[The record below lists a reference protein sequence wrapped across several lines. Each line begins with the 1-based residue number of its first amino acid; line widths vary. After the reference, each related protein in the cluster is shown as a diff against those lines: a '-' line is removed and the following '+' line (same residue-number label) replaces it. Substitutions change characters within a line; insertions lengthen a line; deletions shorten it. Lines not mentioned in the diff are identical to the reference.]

1 MSTKIRQFIQVFSG
15 TSLIGI
21 GISLNYLANLGLG
34 PWGVFHD
41 GLSKTLGISYGR
53 TIIITG
59 VAVMLLWIPLKQKP
73 GLGTIVDIFL
83 VGIVADLIILNFEL
97 SDSIFLSLTLIA
109 FGIILIGAGTAI
121 YVGADLGA
129 GPRDG
134 VMVGLE
140 TIGLKIGTA
149 RNLIELFAFLT
160 GWLLGGLVGYVTILF
175 VIGIGPVV
183 QIVLPYVCLLYTSP
197 SPRDEKVS
205 RMPSSA

>member
-1 MSTKIRQFIQVFSG
+1 MSTKIRQFIQVFLG

-183 QIVLPYVCLLYTSP
+183 QIVLPYVDM
-197 SPRDEKVS
+197 RKND
-205 RMPSSA
+205 

>member
-83 VGIVADLIILNFEL
+83 VGLVADLIILNFEL

-183 QIVLPYVCLLYTSP
+183 QIVLPYVDM
-197 SPRDEKVS
+197 RKND
-205 RMPSSA
+205 

>member
-21 GISLNYLANLGLG
+21 GIALNYLANLGLG

-183 QIVLPYVCLLYTSP
+183 QMVLPYVDM
-197 SPRDEKVS
+197 RKND
-205 RMPSSA
+205 

>member
-1 MSTKIRQFIQVFSG
+1 MYKRQ
-15 TSLIGI
+15 
-21 GISLNYLANLGLG
+21 SLNYLANLGLG

-183 QIVLPYVCLLYTSP
+183 QIVLPYVDM
-197 SPRDEKVS
+197 RKND
-205 RMPSSA
+205 

>member
-1 MSTKIRQFIQVFSG
+1 MSTKIRQFIQVFLG

-41 GLSKTLGISYGR
+41 VLYKTLGISYGR

-183 QIVLPYVCLLYTSP
+183 QIVLPYVDM
-197 SPRDEKVS
+197 RKND
-205 RMPSSA
+205 

>member
-73 GLGTIVDIFL
+73 GIGTIVDIFL

-97 SDSIFLSLTLIA
+97 SDSIFLSLALIA

-183 QIVLPYVCLLYTSP
+183 QIVLPYVDM
-197 SPRDEKVS
+197 RKND
-205 RMPSSA
+205 

>member
-73 GLGTIVDIFL
+73 GLGTIIDIFL

-140 TIGLKIGTA
+140 RIGLKIGTA

-183 QIVLPYVCLLYTSP
+183 QIVLPYVDM
-197 SPRDEKVS
+197 RKND
-205 RMPSSA
+205 

>member
-1 MSTKIRQFIQVFSG
+1 MSTKIRQFIQVILG

-73 GLGTIVDIFL
+73 GIGTVVDIFL

-97 SDSIFLSLTLIA
+97 SNSIFLSLTLIA

-183 QIVLPYVCLLYTSP
+183 QMVLPYVDM
-197 SPRDEKVS
+197 RKND
-205 RMPSSA
+205 

>member
-97 SDSIFLSLTLIA
+97 SDSIFLSLALIA

-183 QIVLPYVCLLYTSP
+183 QMVLPYVDM
-197 SPRDEKVS
+197 RKND
-205 RMPSSA
+205 

>member
-1 MSTKIRQFIQVFSG
+1 MSTKFRQLLQVLSG

-41 GLSKTLGISYGR
+41 GLSKTLNITYGR

-59 VAVMLLWIPLKQKP
+59 IAVMLLWIPLKQKP
-73 GLGTIVDIFL
+73 GVGTIIDIFL
-83 VGIVADLIILNFEL
+83 VGTVADLIIPNFPL
-97 SDSIFLSLTLIA
+97 SKNIFVSLLLI
-109 FGIILIGAGTAI
+109 FCGIILIGAGTAI
-121 YVGADLGA
+121 YVGGNLGV

-134 VMVGLE
+134 IMVGLE
-140 TIGLKIGTA
+140 DKGLKIGTA
-149 RNLIELFAFLT
+149 RNIIELLAFLI

-183 QIVLPYVCLLYTSP
+183 QKVLPYVDM
-197 SPRDEKVS
+197 RNNV
-205 RMPSSA
+205 

>member
-1 MSTKIRQFIQVFSG
+1 MPTKFRQVIQVLTG

-41 GLSKTLGISYGR
+41 GLSKTLNITYGR

-59 VAVMLLWIPLKQKP
+59 IAVMLLWIPLKQKP
-73 GLGTIVDIFL
+73 GIGTIIDIFL
-83 VGIVADLIILNFEL
+83 VGSVADLIIPNFRL
-97 SDSIFLSLTLIA
+97 SENVFISLILIFC
-109 FGIILIGAGTAI
+109 GIILIGTGTAI
-121 YVGADLGA
+121 YVGAGLGV

-134 VMVGLE
+134 IMVGLE
-140 TIGLKIGTA
+140 GLGFKIGMA
-149 RNLIELFAFLT
+149 RNIIELLAFLI

-183 QIVLPYVCLLYTSP
+183 QKVLPYVDI
-197 SPRDEKVS
+197 RNGD
-205 RMPSSA
+205 

>member
-1 MSTKIRQFIQVFSG
+1 MPTKFRQVIQVLTG

-41 GLSKTLGISYGR
+41 GLSKTLNITYGR

-59 VAVMLLWIPLKQKP
+59 IAVMLLWIPLKQKP
-73 GLGTIVDIFL
+73 GIGTIIDIFL
-83 VGIVADLIILNFEL
+83 VGSVADLIIPNFRL
-97 SDSIFLSLTLIA
+97 SENVFISLILIFC
-109 FGIILIGAGTAI
+109 GIILIGTGTAI
-121 YVGADLGA
+121 YVGAGLGV

-134 VMVGLE
+134 IMVGLE
-140 TIGLKIGTA
+140 GLGLKIGMA
-149 RNLIELFAFLT
+149 RNIIELLAFLI

-183 QIVLPYVCLLYTSP
+183 QKVLPYVDI
-197 SPRDEKVS
+197 RNGD
-205 RMPSSA
+205 

>member
-183 QIVLPYVCLLYTSP
+183 QIVLPYEDM
-197 SPRDEKVS
+197 RKND
-205 RMPSSA
+205 

>member
-83 VGIVADLIILNFEL
+83 VGFVADLIILNFEL

-183 QIVLPYVCLLYTSP
+183 QIVLPYVDM
-197 SPRDEKVS
+197 RKND
-205 RMPSSA
+205 

>member
-1 MSTKIRQFIQVFSG
+1 MLRKSRQLFFFFFG
-15 TSLIGI
+15 TSLIGV

-41 GLSKTLGISYGR
+41 GLSKTIGITYGR

-73 GLGTIVDIFL
+73 GLGTLIDIFL
-83 VGIVADLIILNFEL
+83 VGLVADTIILYFEF
-97 SDSIFLSLTLIA
+97 SENIFLSLILVLL
-109 FGIILIGAGTAI
+109 GIISIGTGTAI
-121 YVGADLGA
+121 YVGADLGV

-134 VMVGLE
+134 IMVGLE
-140 TIGLKIGTA
+140 TLGIKIGTA
-149 RNLIELFAFLT
+149 RNLIELIAFLT

-183 QIVLPYVCLLYTSP
+183 QFVLPYVDMRESI
-197 SPRDEKVS
+197 
-205 RMPSSA
+205 

>member
-73 GLGTIVDIFL
+73 GIGTIVDIFL
-83 VGIVADLIILNFEL
+83 VGLVADLIILNFEL
-97 SDSIFLSLTLIA
+97 SESIFLSLTLIA

-121 YVGADLGA
+121 YIGADLGA

-183 QIVLPYVCLLYTSP
+183 QMVLPYVDM
-197 SPRDEKVS
+197 RKND
-205 RMPSSA
+205 

>member
-97 SDSIFLSLTLIA
+97 SDNIFLSLTLIA

-183 QIVLPYVCLLYTSP
+183 QIVLPYVDM
-197 SPRDEKVS
+197 RKND
-205 RMPSSA
+205 

>member
-1 MSTKIRQFIQVFSG
+1 MSTKIRQLIQVFSG

-41 GLSKTLGISYGR
+41 GLSKTLGISYGK

-73 GLGTIVDIFL
+73 GIGTIIDIFL

-140 TIGLKIGTA
+140 SIGLKIGTA

-183 QIVLPYVCLLYTSP
+183 QMVLPYVDM
-197 SPRDEKVS
+197 RKN
-205 RMPSSA
+205 A

>member
-73 GLGTIVDIFL
+73 GIGTIIDIFL
-83 VGIVADLIILNFEL
+83 VGIVADLIILNFKL
-97 SDSIFLSLTLIA
+97 SDSIFLSLALIT

-140 TIGLKIGTA
+140 TIGFKIGTA

-183 QIVLPYVCLLYTSP
+183 QIVLPYVDM
-197 SPRDEKVS
+197 RENV
-205 RMPSSA
+205 

>member
-1 MSTKIRQFIQVFSG
+1 MLRKPRQLFQVIFG
-15 TSLIGI
+15 TSLIGV

-41 GLSKTLGISYGR
+41 GLSKTLGITYGR

-73 GLGTIVDIFL
+73 GLGTLIDIIL
-83 VGIVADLIILNFEL
+83 VGLVADTIIVYFEF
-97 SDSIFLSLTLIA
+97 SENIFLSLMLVLL
-109 FGIILIGAGTAI
+109 GIISIGTGTAI
-121 YVGADLGA
+121 YVGADLGV

-134 VMVGLE
+134 IMVGLE
-140 TIGLKIGTA
+140 TLGIKIGTA
-149 RNLIELFAFLT
+149 RNLIELIAFLT

-183 QIVLPYVCLLYTSP
+183 QFVLPYVDMRESI
-197 SPRDEKVS
+197 
-205 RMPSSA
+205 

>member
-1 MSTKIRQFIQVFSG
+1 MSTKIRQFVQVILG

-183 QIVLPYVCLLYTSP
+183 QMVLPYVDM
-197 SPRDEKVS
+197 RKND
-205 RMPSSA
+205 

>member
-59 VAVMLLWIPLKQKP
+59 VAVMLLWIPLKQRP

-183 QIVLPYVCLLYTSP
+183 QIVLPYVDM
-197 SPRDEKVS
+197 RKND
-205 RMPSSA
+205 

>member
-1 MSTKIRQFIQVFSG
+1 MPRKPRQVFQVIFG
-15 TSLIGI
+15 TSLIGV

-41 GLSKTLGISYGR
+41 GLSKTVGITYGR

-73 GLGTIVDIFL
+73 GLGTLIDIFL
-83 VGIVADLIILNFEL
+83 VGLVADTIILYFEF
-97 SDSIFLSLTLIA
+97 SENIFLSLILILL
-109 FGIILIGAGTAI
+109 GIISIGTGTAI
-121 YVGADLGA
+121 YVGADLGV

-134 VMVGLE
+134 IMVGLE
-140 TIGLKIGTA
+140 TLGIKIGTA
-149 RNLIELFAFLT
+149 RNLIELIAFLT

-183 QIVLPYVCLLYTSP
+183 QLVLPYVDM
-197 SPRDEKVS
+197 RDS
-205 RMPSSA
+205 I

>member
-1 MSTKIRQFIQVFSG
+1 MSTKIRQFIQVFLG
-15 TSLIGI
+15 TSLNGI

-73 GLGTIVDIFL
+73 GIGTVVDIFL

-183 QIVLPYVCLLYTSP
+183 QMVLPYVDM
-197 SPRDEKVS
+197 RKND
-205 RMPSSA
+205 